1 MLWRLSARTSEFG
14 GKAHRAF
21 RCAFLLHADAGSANA
36 GSANA
41 ADGDANGAST
51 FGTLALK
58 RAPAFKTCLQERR
71 LAKAKTKAA
80 VSRKA
85 AKTPAR
91 PAKAL
96 KKVVATKP
104 VKVSAAK
111 PEKAALAKVTVE
123 KSIKKPVAPV
133 ALPKAEPLTLPA
145 AKVAPVEAPLAPAA
159 KPVLTA
165 RKPTEAAAQR
175 ADRPPADGFT
185 LLVDG
190 HFKSCFDDLKGAKAA
205 ASELKGRFPML
216 RVEIYDAAKKA
227 RLPA

>member
-1 MLWRLSARTSEFG
+1 
-14 GKAHRAF
+14 
-21 RCAFLLHADAGSANA
+21 
-36 GSANA
+36 
-41 ADGDANGAST
+41 
-51 FGTLALK
+51 
-58 RAPAFKTCLQERR
+58 

-96 KKVVATKP
+96 KKVVATKS
-104 VKVSAAK
+104 VKVSAVK
-111 PEKAALAKVTVE
+111 PEKAVAAKVAVE
-123 KSIKKPVAPV
+123 KPIKKAVAP
-133 ALPKAEPLTLPA
+133 AASPKAEPLTLPVA
-145 AKVAPVEAPLAPAA
+145 KLSVTKLPVAKVAPVEAPLAPVA

-165 RKPTEAAAQR
+165 RKPAEAAASQR